1 VDIRV
6 NQVMVFQLESTVRYR
21 HSTGLTVQQVRSV
34 AITKIIPLIGVGILR
49 AHKLILGAEC
59 QAL

>member
-1 VDIRV
+1 V
-6 NQVMVFQLESTVRYR
+6 NDLVNHATVFQLESAARYR
-21 HSTGLTVQQVRSV
+21 HSTDLTVQHVRSV

-49 AHKLILGAEC
+49 AHKLVGAEC